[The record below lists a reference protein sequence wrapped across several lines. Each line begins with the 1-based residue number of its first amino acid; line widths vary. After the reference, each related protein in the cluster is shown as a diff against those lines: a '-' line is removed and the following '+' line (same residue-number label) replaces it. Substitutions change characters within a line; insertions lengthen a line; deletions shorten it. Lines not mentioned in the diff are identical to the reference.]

1 MTSQKEVFMSKFFQ
15 VVGVIVVVGFVICLI
30 VLGSSLSSLVK
41 HDEKVEGNA
50 ILKLELDGVIMDG
63 KTFLKDLK
71 KYREVP
77 EIKGVLVHINSPGGV
92 VGPSQEIYS
101 ELMRT
106 KEVYKK
112 PVVVSGAGLVA
123 SGAFYAAMAADK
135 IVTNPGTLI
144 GSIGVIMEFANLE
157 KLYDWAKIQR
167 FVIKTG
173 AYKDTGA
180 EYRGMRE
187 DEKKLLQGLMDD
199 VLLQFKKAIAEGRK
213 MPLEKVSQYADGRI
227 FTGEQAVQLG
237 FADQVGTLTDAEEV
251 IGEMTNLGK
260 KPEIFEPPQE
270 YDSFL
275 QYVMSNHEDSKTE
288 VQAFK
293 LMTNQLK
300 TMGQPLFMMKGTFID

>member
-1 MTSQKEVFMSKFFQ
+1 MRKFFQ
-15 VVGVIVVVGFVICLI
+15 VVGVIVVIGVVVFFVVVGGTI
-30 VLGSSLSSLVK
+30 SSFMK
-41 HDEKVEGNA
+41 HEDKVSGKA
-50 ILKLELDGVIMDG
+50 ILKLELDGAIMDG

-71 KYREVP
+71 KYREVGD
-77 EIKGVLVHINSPGGV
+77 IKGILVHVNSPGGV

-101 ELMRT
+101 ELKRT

-135 IVTNPGTLI
+135 IIVNPGTLI

-157 KLYDWAKIQR
+157 KLYDWAKVQR
-167 FVIKTG
+167 YVIKTG

-199 VLLQFKKAIAEGRK
+199 VLLQFKKAIAEGRH
-213 MPLEKVSQYADGRI
+213 MPLEKVTPYADGRI
-227 FTGEQAVQLG
+227 FTGQQAVELG

-260 KPEIFEPPQE
+260 KPEIFEPPKE
-270 YDSFL
+270 YDSIMEFIT
-275 QYVMSNHEDSKTE
+275 SNQSESRSE

-293 LMTNQLK
+293 VLTNQFKL
-300 TMGQPLFMMKGTFID
+300 MGQPLFMMKGTFID